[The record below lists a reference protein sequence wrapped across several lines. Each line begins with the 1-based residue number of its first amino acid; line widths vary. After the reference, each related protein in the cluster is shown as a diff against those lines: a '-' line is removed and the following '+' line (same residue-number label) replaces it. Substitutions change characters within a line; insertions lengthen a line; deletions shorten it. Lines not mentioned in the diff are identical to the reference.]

1 MPASGRAL
9 HFSSARRSRAVSTRS
24 RSSNGVGTGMKTPAN
39 CIGRFYVGGRW
50 NANPPLERELKER
63 VPEERVPKERVPK
76 EREAL
81 AERSPCSTRFNP
93 KTTRNIAAA
102 GLSSHGKS

>member
-1 MPASGRAL
+1 M
-9 HFSSARRSRAVSTRS
+9 
-24 RSSNGVGTGMKTPAN
+24 
-39 CIGRFYVGGRW
+39 
-50 NANPPLERELKER
+50 EREPK
-63 VPEERVPKERVPK
+63 ERVPKERVPK

-102 GLSSHGKS
+102 GLSSHGKSANTRMFVDASCSIVPQLAMGSGKPRPTYDSVASATMKAGTSSMI